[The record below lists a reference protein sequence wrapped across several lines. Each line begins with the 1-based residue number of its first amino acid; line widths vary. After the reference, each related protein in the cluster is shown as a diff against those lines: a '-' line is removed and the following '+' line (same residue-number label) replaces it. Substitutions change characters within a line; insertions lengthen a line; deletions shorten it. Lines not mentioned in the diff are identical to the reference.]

1 MEEFFFWVVLCWRLS
16 RCIYDVK
23 IVYIYIYEFFYTWP
37 TQECF
42 FCRIVCEFHWNV
54 VNFLY
59 FYVIFCDFLWFFC
72 ISIGI
77 SVNFCEFYVVLCVD
91 TRPKLRV
98 PTFVCR
104 YASRIEVHIRVPTW
118 RPELASQ
125 IDVPIRVPNELFI
138 KVQFGVP
145 TCSVCSCASQT
156 TRPELRVQIRVPTT
170 ECCILCAIRV
180 PTLCIR
186 VPTFVYASQLCV

>member
-1 MEEFFFWVVLCWRLS
+1 MNFSIRDPPKNV
-16 RCIYDVK
+16 
-23 IVYIYIYEFFYTWP
+23 
-37 TQECF
+37 F

-72 ISIGI
+72 ILLWIP
-77 SVNFCEFYVVLCVD
+77 VNFCEFYVVLCVD
-91 TRPKLRV
+91 TRPNLASQLL
-98 PTFVCR
+98 
-104 YASRIEVHIRVPTW
+104 YADT
-118 RPELASQ
+118 RPELRYIYASQLGVPNYASQ